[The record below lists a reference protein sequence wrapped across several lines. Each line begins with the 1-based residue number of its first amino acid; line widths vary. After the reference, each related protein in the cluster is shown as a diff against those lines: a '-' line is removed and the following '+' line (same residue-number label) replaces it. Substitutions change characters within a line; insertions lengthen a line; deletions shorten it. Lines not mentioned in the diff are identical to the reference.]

1 MALLLLTAPSY
12 GHVAMSFKAGQ
23 IGPIR
28 NANGATGNGRA
39 SVAGPCSGAGTFG
52 ANGIGSATDGETV
65 TLNINYAA
73 GHASAQNAFRMAFA
87 CGAPNENTM
96 GGAGAVLTAADN
108 GCTGTVAG
116 APATYNDNGVD
127 GGIPAPNAI
136 VDGGYDITCTL
147 PLQNNAAPLECTVA
161 LIDQRDWGGCVD
173 ITLNAAGVPEPP
185 SPPPAPIIPNAASYR
200 MLATNSIDTSAAD
213 FTCCPLAEGAP
224 RNSRRAIIRRNSLTP
239 VLLCRRARDPRRRPG
254 RAADHGRAQER
265 QGERLPHVGAHD
277 GAGDG

>member
-1 MALLLLTAPSY
+1 MSLLLLTAPPL
-12 GHVAMSFKAGQ
+12 GHVAMSYKPGQ

-39 SVAGPCSGAGTFG
+39 SVAGPCGGVGTFG
-52 ANGIGSATDGETV
+52 SNGIGSATDGETV

-87 CGAPNENTM
+87 CGSPNENTM

-108 GCTGTVAG
+108 GCTGTAG
-116 APATYNDNGVD
+116 GQAATYNDNGVD

-173 ITLNAAGVPEPP
+173 IDLLPAGAALPP
-185 SPPPAPIIPNAASYR
+185 WPRGGHGIASKR
-200 MLATNSIDTSAAD
+200 AFSTSAA
-213 FTCCPLAEGAP
+213 A
-224 RNSRRAIIRRNSLTP
+224 
-239 VLLCRRARDPRRRPG
+239 
-254 RAADHGRAQER
+254 
-265 QGERLPHVGAHD
+265 
-277 GAGDG
+277 

>member
-1 MALLLLTAPSY
+1 M
-12 GHVAMSFKAGQ
+12 
-23 IGPIR
+23 
-28 NANGATGNGRA
+28 
-39 SVAGPCSGAGTFG
+39 
-52 ANGIGSATDGETV
+52 

-108 GCTGTVAG
+108 GCTGTAGG

-147 PLQNNAAPLECTVA
+147 PAQNNAAPLECTVA

-173 ITLNAAGVPEPP
+173 ITLNAAGGPEPP

-213 FTCCPLAEGAP
+213 FTCCPLAEGELEIVAAAQV
-224 RNSRRAIIRRNSLTP
+224 RN
-239 VLLCRRARDPRRRPG
+239 
-254 RAADHGRAQER
+254 
-265 QGERLPHVGAHD
+265 
-277 GAGDG
+277 